1 MPTKIERIERLNF
14 PDVDIHEILKE
25 NPNRFLLAAATAKRA
40 RQIKEGAKPLVEY
53 VPNEP
58 MNHVAIAL
66 KEIFEHKIQIS
77 VDEKNNEEESLLE
90 ELDIALEENLK
101 EAQVELD
108 KDEKKP
114 GKEKSKTKKILAV

>member
-40 RQIKEGAKPLVEY
+40 RQIKEGAKPLVAY

-66 KEIFEHKIQIS
+66 KEIFEGKIQIS

-101 EAQVELD
+101 ETQVELD